1 MPKFG
6 MSKHDQSSFNE
17 SEAVNFLS
25 SVLESKHTI
34 KTFFSANDRT
44 PNHDGFF
51 ELVDEE
57 STPKKQFIVQIKKTE
72 NLKPNIQGKNKGK
85 YVYNLKTNFLCYV
98 KEKVTESPA
107 IYFVVDITAKKDFL
121 ALSI

>member
-1 MPKFG
+1 

-17 SEAVNFLS
+17 SETVNFLS

-57 STPKKQFIVQIKKTE
+57 STPKKQFIVQIKKQ
-72 NLKPNIQGKNKGK
+72 KISSQI
-85 YVYNLKTNFLCYV
+85 F
-98 KEKVTESPA
+98 KEKTKENMF
-107 IYFVVDITAKKDFL
+107 II
-121 ALSI
+121 